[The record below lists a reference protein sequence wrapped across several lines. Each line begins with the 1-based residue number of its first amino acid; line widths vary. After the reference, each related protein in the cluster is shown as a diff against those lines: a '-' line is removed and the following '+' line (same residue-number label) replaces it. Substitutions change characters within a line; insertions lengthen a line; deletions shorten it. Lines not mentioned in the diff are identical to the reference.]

1 MCPLKLLKY
10 FQRLLIE
17 NYGAPPLNGAESE
30 IYKMESRGD
39 TQYFKPVKETE
50 NLVKDTIADVYK
62 ALTQKGY
69 NPVSQIVGYIMSGDP
84 TYITSHNGA
93 RSQIMRVERDEIIE
107 ELLNEYI
114 DINFR

>member
-1 MCPLKLLKY
+1 M
-10 FQRLLIE
+10 RR
-17 NYGAPPLNGAESE
+17 NGVLF
-30 IYKMESRGD
+30 MEQRGD
-39 TQYFKPVKETE
+39 TQYFRPVKETE
-50 NLVKDTIADVYK
+50 NLVKDTIEDVYT

-93 RSQIMRVERDEIIE
+93 RIQIMRVERDEIIE
-107 ELLNEYI
+107 ELLKEYI